1 MKRTT
6 HSKLLTLFALCLS
19 LSLNLLAQNPIIP
32 NIGMSDPH
40 VRVFNDTLY
49 LFTGNDSSRTD
60 KTWIMKDWRVYSST
74 DLVHWQLETI
84 ISPADNYM
92 DDDSHEC
99 WAGDAATRNG
109 QYYFYFSERSRTIGV
124 MSSARPDGPYK
135 DALGHPLTDMHD
147 PTILINDDP
156 DRTPYIVYGA
166 KEKGGYH
173 IAQLN
178 EDMTSLAEE
187 PKRIDIQGS
196 EWERA
201 PEWMDKNFIF
211 KYDSLYYLSWGR
223 DYATAANI
231 YGPYTCQGKVG
242 EGHGLSPY
250 AHGSFFWW
258 KGQFYHIWC
267 YYIRPGFKYRESI
280 LTYCHI
286 DDDGRIV
293 TDTDFLD
300 QHFSHGVARY
310 QADWERIEAEWYYEI
325 FGTAEKSGDRTNGF
339 ILEQLRPGDWVHFS
353 NMAFDPN
360 RTRFSARLNAQG
372 SPASLEVRIGSPTGP
387 MIGKIHPEQ
396 LSSGWQTLSTD
407 IQATNGTRNLYLV
420 VKGEAE
426 ASIHLDWFH
435 FTD

>member
-1 MKRTT
+1 MIRTT
-6 HSKLLTLFALCLS
+6 HSQLLTLLALGAT
-19 LSLNLLAQNPIIP
+19 LNLLAQNPIIP

-49 LFTGNDSSRTD
+49 LFTGHDSSRTD

-74 DLVHWQLETI
+74 DLVHWQLKDI

-92 DDDSHEC
+92 DDHSHEC

-147 PTILINDDP
+147 PTILIDDDP
-156 DRTPYIVYGA
+156 NRTPYIVYGA

-187 PKRIDIQGS
+187 PKPIKIEGE

-201 PEWMDKNFIF
+201 TEWMDKNFIF

-223 DYATAANI
+223 DYATATDV
-231 YGPYTCQGKVG
+231 YGPYTCQGAVG
-242 EGHGLSPY
+242 KGHGLSPY

-280 LTYCHI
+280 ITYCHF

-310 QADWERIEAEWYYEI
+310 QADWEKIEAEWYYEI
-325 FGTAEKSGDRTNGF
+325 SGTARKSGDRTNGF
-339 ILEQLRPGDWVHFS
+339 VLEQLRPGDWVHFS
-353 NMAFDPN
+353 NMAFDPS
-360 RTRFSARLNAQG
+360 RTRFTARLNAQG

-387 MIGKIHPEQ
+387 MLGQIHPEQ
-396 LSSGWQTLSTD
+396 LSSGWQTISTD
-407 IQATNGTRNLYLV
+407 IQDTNGTRSLYLV